1 MFSEEIKAQNS
12 SWLAVTMRRGKIMD
26 WKDEVRPTLAWAD
39 GYEEA
44 EDYED
49 ASRDED
55 DETIQSLTTAHDLW
69 MAMLKS
75 WVEAEA

>member
-1 MFSEEIKAQNS
+1 
-12 SWLAVTMRRGKIMD
+12 MD
-26 WKDEVRPTLAWAD
+26 WKVKVRPALAWAD

-49 ASRDED
+49 DRRDGD

-69 MAMLKS
+69 RAMLKS
-75 WVEAEA
+75 WARY